1 MMSAVNPKGMI
12 PMTPE
17 MMNSVKGNR
26 PMPCSVKPPGMI
38 RLLNLDVKKIHLNS
52 KEYKLTQYNQTNQY
66 LQYADFTRHT
76 IQLPRRVTT
85 TSGITN
91 YQGGS
96 SYSIN
101 LDFKSI
107 DGKKWMEDGIVEGTD
122 ILEKKA
128 FQKFVDIDRHGRE
141 LANLDEINK
150 SWIWFSFI
158 KCGNKKDMNGSILD
172 GEYWNPSVK
181 LTVQK
186 DYQSNQLDC
195 VCIDG
200 YAVEQNGATIR
211 AGKTEG
217 QEPLKE
223 FCEGTDVVAKSQ
235 ILPVF
240 SLGKIYKRQKG
251 APMSSEAGMHLYL
264 TRCTFWKPE
273 EVVDERRTFFVEED
287 NEEGK
292 DDNDDEK
299 DGQHWKNNNSDTV
312 VTNFSN
318 E

>member
-1 MMSAVNPKGMI
+1 MMSAINPRGMI
-12 PMTPE
+12 PITPE
-17 MMNSVKGNR
+17 MMSSVKGNR

-38 RLLNLDVKKIHLNS
+38 RLLDLDVNKIHLNS
-52 KEYKLTQYNQTNQY
+52 KEYKLTQYSQTNQY
-66 LQYADFTRHT
+66 MQYDNFTRHT

-85 TSGITN
+85 SSGIVN
-91 YQGGS
+91 YQGGN

-107 DGKKWMEDGIVEGTD
+107 DGKKWMQEGVVEGTD

-128 FQKFVDIDRHGRE
+128 FQKFVDIDRCGRQ
-141 LANLDEINK
+141 LANLDESNNK

-158 KCGNKKDMNGSILD
+158 KCGNKKDMNGAILD
-172 GEYWNPSVK
+172 DEFWSPSIK

-200 YAVEQNGATIR
+200 RAVESNAATIR
-211 AGKTEG
+211 AGETEG
-217 QEPLKE
+217 KEPLKE
-223 FCEGTDVVAKSQ
+223 FCEGTDVIAKSQ

-251 APMSSEAGMHLYL
+251 APMSSEAGMHLFL
-264 TRCTFWKPE
+264 TRCTFWRPE
-273 EVVDERRTFFVEED
+273 EIVDERRAFFEED
-287 NEEGK
+287 TPMDVDGPVMFGRDFLPET
-292 DDNDDEK
+292 DDGDD
-299 DGQHWKNNNSDTV
+299 
-312 VTNFSN
+312 
-318 E
+318 